1 MREEYGV
8 DVKLTFLFSLGS
20 HPKVEYEEAIA
31 KPCVD
36 RSHSSPQICDFPIR
50 SINSSP
56 FENYASLTKAD
67 LSRDC
72 KEL

>member
-1 MREEYGV
+1 MEV
-8 DVKLTFLFSLGS
+8 SSIAAALLF
-20 HPKVEYEEAIA
+20 
-31 KPCVD
+31 
-36 RSHSSPQICDFPIR
+36 FPIR

-56 FENYASLTKAD
+56 FEHYASLTKAD